1 MHSILRFED
10 KLDFEITDVYDTK
23 YSLRVGKNTNKE
35 VKSDSSGHIIKNIEK
50 IDWDSFDT
58 LILGHID
65 MLILQMK
72 SYDFKNNLISE
83 ALRHNK
89 QIYSFDDLGQIV
101 KNNKRVQ
108 SPTIL
113 PEHLPPFRYEK
124 LHENIVPVVG
134 VFGTGGRQGKFTLQV
149 TLRNCLRNKGF
160 KVGQIGTEPSALL
173 FGMEYVFPIGYNSVY
188 SLRIHDYDV
197 IRYLNE
203 TIHKLEDTRCDII
216 LVGSQSASVNIY
228 PNHLYYYN
236 IF

>member
-1 MHSILRFED
+1 MPNNIFKIKKAALFPFNKEMHSILRFED

-149 TLRNCLRNKGF
+149 TLRNCLRNK
-160 KVGQIGTEPSALL
+160 
-173 FGMEYVFPIGYNSVY
+173 
-188 SLRIHDYDV
+188 
-197 IRYLNE
+197 
-203 TIHKLEDTRCDII
+203 
-216 LVGSQSASVNIY
+216 
-228 PNHLYYYN
+228 
-236 IF
+236 